1 MRAAPTLRRLPLVF
15 LAALAAACHDASP
28 TDPLANG
35 SGTGADRLLS
45 DAELATPAD
54 PNAASTNGAWAS
66 WVRSHR
72 QPVRSLT
79 STRFDDLRFLEPLL
93 QGKRIVQ
100 LGESGHGVREFDQA
114 KVRLIRYLHE
124 ELGYDVIAF
133 ESGLYDCWSANRKM
147 ASLTATNLMRHCIFG
162 VWHTAEVLPLFQYV
176 KETQSTAH
184 PLVLAGF
191 DIQASTVV
199 EDAGAPL
206 FLQSVIEKLDY
217 EYAVRIRHLDSLFVT
232 GRTPFAQSGAG
243 LKAAATYDSLTTWL
257 DAHAGELG
265 AAFATDPQT
274 PRVARQLAFSRAR
287 FLRHLRAQSSEE
299 LTLYRDPG
307 MADNLDALLSS
318 IYPGKKV
325 IVWAHNYHVQA
336 DRGHSYENGDP
347 STGIATMGTWVAQR
361 HASELYTVGLFMY
374 RGTAA
379 DNARRV
385 YDVSAPSP
393 NSLEATFYPVR
404 MKHFFVD
411 LSQAGPGSGTEWIRR
426 MTISKD
432 WGVTPLL
439 QVIGDQY
446 DGILFVDTTSPPSY
460 I

>member
-1 MRAAPTLRRLPLVF
+1 MRAAPTLRRLPLV
-15 LAALAAACHDASP
+15 LIAALAAACHDAP
-28 TDPLANG
+28 TDPLARG

-45 DAELATPAD
+45 DAELATPTD
-54 PNAASTNGAWAS
+54 PSAAPSDAAWVS
-66 WVRSHR
+66 WVKSHR
-72 QPVRSLT
+72 EPIRSLT

-133 ESGLYDCWSANRKM
+133 ESGLYDCWSANRQV
-147 ASLTATNLMRHCIFG
+147 ATLTATNLMRHCIFG
-162 VWHTAEVLPLFQYV
+162 VWHTAEVLPLFQYI

-184 PLVLAGF
+184 PLTLAGF
-191 DIQASTVV
+191 DIQASTVS
-199 EDAGAPL
+199 ENAGAPA
-206 FLQSVIEKLDY
+206 FLESVIGRLDPD
-217 EYAVRIRHLDSLFVT
+217 YAARIRQLDAMFVA
-232 GRTPFAQSGAG
+232 GRTTFAQSDAG
-243 LKAAATYDSLTTWL
+243 LQAVATYDSLTAWF
-257 DAHAGELG
+257 DAHAQALS
-265 AAFATDPQT
+265 AAFAADPQ
-274 PRVARQLAFSRAR
+274 PARVARQLAFSRAR
-287 FLRHLRAQSSEE
+287 YLRHLRAQTSEE
-299 LTLYRDPG
+299 LTSYRDPG
-307 MADNLDALLSS
+307 MADNLDALLTS
-318 IYPGKKV
+318 IHPGKKV
-325 IVWAHNYHVQA
+325 IVWAHNYHIQA

-385 YDVSAPSP
+385 YQVSAPSP

-404 MKHFFVD
+404 LKHFFVD
-411 LSQAGPGSGTEWIRR
+411 LSQAGAGSGTEWIRR
-426 MTISKD
+426 VTISKD

-446 DGILFVDTTSPPSY
+446 HGILFIDTTAPPDY